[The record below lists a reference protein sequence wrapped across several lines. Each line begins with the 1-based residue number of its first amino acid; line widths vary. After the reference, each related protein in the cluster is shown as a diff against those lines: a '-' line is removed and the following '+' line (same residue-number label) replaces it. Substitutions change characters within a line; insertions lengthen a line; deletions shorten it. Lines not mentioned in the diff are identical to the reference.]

1 MADKATTETRKPPR
15 PSVKENIATD
25 DDMKRMFSIVEQA
38 ERKHEAML
46 AEIRDMKTEG
56 KAKLEKAYTDAV
68 DALKSRGVTKRILR
82 ELYEESRREADDRRE
97 HYQAKLW
104 AMKACGMPI
113 SHQGDLFEAQ
123 APTTSA
129 GQDPD
134 LAAPA
139 PDALARIY
147 ERGRQAHL
155 DNAPLD
161 ANPYEEGTRAHDEW
175 NRGRADAQEETV
187 MAMAPAKGKKG
198 KGATAH

>member
-82 ELYEESRREADDRRE
+82 ELYEESRRKADDRRE

-104 AMKACGMPI
+104 AMKACGMPV

-123 APTTSA
+123 AQSVP
-129 GQDPD
+129 QNE
-134 LAAPA
+134 APQIA
-139 PDALARIY
+139 EPADALARIY

-187 MAMAPAKGKKG
+187 MSMAPAKGEKKG
-198 KGATAH
+198 KPATAH